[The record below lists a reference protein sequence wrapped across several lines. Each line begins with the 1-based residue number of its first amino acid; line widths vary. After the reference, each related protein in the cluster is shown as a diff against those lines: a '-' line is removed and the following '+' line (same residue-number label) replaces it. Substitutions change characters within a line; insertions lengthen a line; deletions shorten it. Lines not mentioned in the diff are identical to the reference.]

1 MEMNKIMKGTA
12 LTALAAATWFAAGT
26 TDAAAKPAENPIDVN
41 DVYVDTYNQ
50 TMTVDLDEGQA
61 MEVHVGVGSYNK
73 NKGVKVSAWDVYEV
87 GPYEN
92 YYYDEDDYEEGY
104 GVTDIDLSKLNS
116 TKDNYIAVKTDK
128 SDPIYIKIPA
138 AVKGQK
144 ATYNGGNSQVTIE
157 KIKKGSSELKD
168 TDCYW
173 EYRTSYGSWEDFSL
187 YKKVINTT
195 TGEKEYDTK
204 QPIKNFENLQQQGA
218 TLYVRASAT
227 SGRYTDD
234 KGISYR
240 MKPSGTIKDA
250 ADKSTDAVEY
260 PLYESGSL
268 PGKESK
274 LTIKKQAN
282 GPAISVDYVNNQVKL
297 PKDVETRMIIG
308 SEYYASDNLAD
319 VKENEKV
326 DVDKFFNVSGKRDG
340 VDLSATEIAEA
351 KAATSGV
358 IEVRKKADESKKKS
372 PSKWTIVKVVNPEA
386 WEFKPKNGADF
397 ENGVMVTTN
406 QAVEVES
413 ITGGSIK
420 IQYQYKNN
428 KTKDYAGKV
437 TVTNAGKF
445 DFQVVIKSSDP
456 AGTDKGV
463 TIKAGDNKSIKASK
477 NDKVY
482 VRKAGNKKDK
492 TFAGKYISVATLNQ

>member
-26 TDAAAKPAENPIDVN
+26 TDAAAKQAENPIDVN

-50 TMTVDLDEGQA
+50 IMTVNLDEGQA
-61 MEVHVGVGSYNK
+61 MEVHVGVGAYSDRNK
-73 NKGVKVSAWDVYEV
+73 AVKVSAWDVYEV
-87 GPYEN
+87 GA
-92 YYYDEDDYEEGY
+92 YYDEYDDEEGY
-104 GVTDIDLSKLNS
+104 GVTNIDLSKLNS

-157 KIKKGSSELKD
+157 RIKQGSSELKD
-168 TDCYW
+168 VDRDW
-173 EYRTSYGSWEDFSL
+173 EYRTSYGDWHELRL
-187 YKKVINTT
+187 YKYSQNPTT
-195 TGEKEYDTK
+195 EQWGIDTTK
-204 QPIKNFENLQQQGA
+204 PVKNFEQFQQQGA
-218 TLYVRASAT
+218 TLYVRSKAIG
-227 SGRYTDD
+227 SGYFDEN
-234 KGISYR
+234 KVYYN
-240 MKPSGTIKDA
+240 MKPSGTVKDA
-250 ADKSTDAVEY
+250 ADKSTDTVEY

-282 GPAISVDYVNNQVKL
+282 GPAVSVDYVNNQVKL

-308 SEYYASDNLAD
+308 SEYYVADNLAD

-326 DVDKFFNVSGKRDG
+326 DVDKFFNVSGKRGD

-351 KAATSGV
+351 KAATSVV